1 MLVYKEN
8 IYVISPIFL
17 HEYIFPFQI
26 KIIFKRILM
35 HQESQKISVPY
46 NGILPINIKQVP
58 QYSPIPV
65 SDTLVECH
73 VWNHWTRS
81 SVPTA
86 TTIPW
91 NVGELIVGRSEPVW
105 SLTASVCLP
114 TTPMIQHGKWKFGT
128 VVPATQTRDQVF
140 YFQWIIQ
147 CSQSSDFF
155 SVIITAAFLIFF
167 FRVSYQR
174 K

>member
-1 MLVYKEN
+1 
-8 IYVISPIFL
+8 
-17 HEYIFPFQI
+17 
-26 KIIFKRILM
+26 M

-65 SDTLVECH
+65 DTLVECH

-105 SLTASVCLP
+105 SLTASVCVSLP
-114 TTPMIQHGKWKFGT
+114 LQWYSMVSGNLVQWSQRPKQGIKF
-128 VVPATQTRDQVF
+128 F

-155 SVIITAAFLIFF
+155 SVIITPAFLIFF
-167 FRVSYQR
+167 FQSKLPEEIKQGKCHLELHLHMKHFPKYKARWS
-174 K
+174 KSEL

>member
-1 MLVYKEN
+1 
-8 IYVISPIFL
+8 
-17 HEYIFPFQI
+17 
-26 KIIFKRILM
+26 M

-114 TTPMIQHGKWKFGT
+114 TTPMIKHGKWKFGT

-155 SVIITAAFLIFF
+155 SVIITPAFLIFF
-167 FRVSYQR
+167 FQSKLPEEIKQGKCHLELHLHMKHFPKYKARWS
-174 K
+174 KSEL

>member
-1 MLVYKEN
+1 
-8 IYVISPIFL
+8 
-17 HEYIFPFQI
+17 
-26 KIIFKRILM
+26 M

-105 SLTASVCLP
+105 SLTASVCVSLP
-114 TTPMIQHGKWKFGT
+114 LQWYSMVR

-155 SVIITAAFLIFF
+155 SVIITPAFLFIYFF
-167 FRVSYQR
+167 SE
-174 K
+174 